1 MILFNL
7 VTVNTLF
14 FVYLKAS
21 PLPQNIAQKEMAFCC
36 KHKDKIGYK
45 EGLLELKD

>member
-7 VTVNTLF
+7 VRTKTLF

-21 PLPQNIAQKEMAFCC
+21 PFPQNIAQKEIAFDC
-36 KHKDKIGYK
+36 KHEDKIGCK
-45 EGLLELKD
+45 DGLLEPKD